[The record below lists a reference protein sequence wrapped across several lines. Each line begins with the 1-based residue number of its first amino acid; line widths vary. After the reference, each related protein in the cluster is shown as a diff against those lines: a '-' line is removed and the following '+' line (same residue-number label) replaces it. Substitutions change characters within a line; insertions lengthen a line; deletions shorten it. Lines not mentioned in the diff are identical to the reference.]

1 MLPAALDHGPVAA
14 RSTSDWSRRS
24 REVKASLILAARR
37 LLKAVH
43 ILFTSHSL
51 FPLPAGLRLETR
63 ARIDKKK
70 SKIYFRLTSKKS

>member
-37 LLKAVH
+37 LSKAVH
-43 ILFTSHSL
+43 ILFTSTPS
-51 FPLPAGLRLETR
+51 FPLPA
-63 ARIDKKK
+63 AWD
-70 SKIYFRLTSKKS
+70 